1 VDVLSQVITTVRF
14 SSSAFLDARVSAP
27 WCMTSQITPDDC
39 QPYGETPRHIV
50 AYHYVVKGELFLSL
64 PGSDPIA
71 LRSGDIVLL
80 PNNDRH
86 TLGSA
91 IGLTPE
97 YVDDAIHPPRDNKPA
112 RLVIEGGGASCHII
126 CGFLGSDLPEN
137 PLLTSL
143 PSLMT
148 LDTNARSYG
157 QWFGDS
163 FVRAAEEFS
172 LGGMGSNI
180 VLSKL
185 AELLFVEAIRQY
197 MAQIPDTQTG
207 WLAGLTDSK
216 VGKALTLLHNDP
228 AYSWTAEELAHA
240 VGASRSAFADRFTH
254 LVGLPPMRY
263 LAQWRLQLA
272 ALRLRETAHGIG
284 KIALEVGYESETA
297 FSRAFKKT
305 FSTSPGQWRKNQ

>member
-1 VDVLSQVITTVRF
+1 MDVLSQVITTVRF
-14 SSSAFLDARVSAP
+14 SSSAFLDARASAP

-39 QPYGETPRHIV
+39 QPYGGIPRHIV

-64 PGSDPIA
+64 PESDPIA
-71 LRSGDIVLL
+71 LRSGDIALL

-91 IGLTPE
+91 IGLIPE
-97 YVDDAIHPPRDNKPA
+97 YVDDAIHPPGDNKPA
-112 RLVIEGGGASCHII
+112 RLVIEGDGATCHII
-126 CGFLGSDLPEN
+126 CGFLGSDLAEN

-143 PSLMT
+143 PSLMI
-148 LDTNARSYG
+148 LDSNARSYG

-197 MAQIPDTQTG
+197 IAKIPETQTG
-207 WLAGLTDSK
+207 WLAGLTDPK
-216 VGKALTLLHNDP
+216 VGKAITLMHNNP
-228 AYSWTAEELAHA
+228 AYSWTTEELANT

-263 LAQWRLQLA
+263 LAKWRLQLA
-272 ALRLRETAHGIG
+272 ALRLKETSHGIG

-297 FSRAFKKT
+297 FSRAFKNA